1 MTKAELQERVEQLS
15 QDVVDLSE
23 GFTNVVKLLRQ
34 AEKRIRALEQLEQE
48 QEFLLN
54 CDSGNKIYGKVDVEH
69 YLQSEE

>member
-34 AEKRIRALEQLEQE
+34 AEKRTLLGRA
-48 QEFLLN
+48 FLHSSVL
-54 CDSGNKIYGKVDVEH
+54 G
-69 YLQSEE
+69 

>member
-34 AEKRIRALEQLEQE
+34 AEKRIRALEQRL
-48 QEFLLN
+48 
-54 CDSGNKIYGKVDVEH
+54 CDNDWK
-69 YLQSEE
+69 